1 MCFGGSSSPPP
12 PPPSQ
17 PIANAQPMEDMA
29 PEIEIAG
36 DEGLSDEE
44 ILNKKKKLGTGQLN
58 TDLGTGS
65 ISGAGLEIPN

>member
-1 MCFGGSSSPPP
+1 MCFGGSSTPPP

-36 DEGLSDEE
+36 EDMSEDDLA
-44 ILNKKKKLGTGQLN
+44 NKKKKLGTGQLN

-65 ISGAGLEIPN
+65 ISGAGLQIPN

>member
-17 PIANAQPMEDMA
+17 PIANAQPMEDMS

-36 DEGLSDEE
+36 EDMSEDDLA
-44 ILNKKKKLGTGQLN
+44 NKKKKLGTAQLN

-65 ISGAGLEIPN
+65 ISGAGLQIPN

>member
-36 DEGLSDEE
+36 EDMSEDDLA
-44 ILNKKKKLGTGQLN
+44 NKKKKLGTGQLN

-65 ISGAGLEIPN
+65 ISGAGLQIPN